1 MTPNFYSLSKSLR
14 HHENLTAGGGDSGS
28 MSATGATETTYTD
41 SGTEY
46 TVQTWTSSGSFEI
59 TGTLTVEML
68 VVAGG
73 GTGGWWY
80 NGGAGAGGF
89 KYFSQIALSAE
100 TYTTTIGATNTNS
113 SVVSGD
119 SSTNI
124 ISLAGANADSGTEN
138 VHGSGGGSNSATIR
152 DGTPNQGNDGG
163 SGDASGS
170 GAPNAGCGGGGGAR
184 SVGGNG
190 SKNNNGGAG
199 GGAYT
204 DGTSTVYDW
213 TADDGSTADF
223 KINGT
228 GNSYAGG
235 AGGGVQ
241 VGTGGSGG
249 VGEDGTRVG
258 GGGGDNNGVG
268 SSTPVA
274 STGSG
279 GSSTGGSYANRSG
292 ASGIIIIRYPS

>member
-46 TVQTWTSSGSFEI
+46 TVQTWTSSGSFDI
-59 TGTLTVEML
+59 TGTLTVDML

-80 NGGAGAGGF
+80 NGGAG
-89 KYFSQIALSAE
+89 
-100 TYTTTIGATNTNS
+100 
-113 SVVSGD
+113 
-119 SSTNI
+119 
-124 ISLAGANADSGTEN
+124 
-138 VHGSGGGSNSATIR
+138 
-152 DGTPNQGNDGG
+152 
-163 SGDASGS
+163 
-170 GAPNAGCGGGGGAR
+170 
-184 SVGGNG
+184 
-190 SKNNNGGAG
+190 

-204 DGTSTVYDW
+204 EDTSTVYDW

-241 VGTGGSGG
+241 VGSGGSGG

-279 GSSTGGSYANRSG
+279 GSSTGGAFANRSG
-292 ASGIIIIRYPS
+292 ASGVIIIRYPS